1 MAFRKKGSENKLTF
15 FLVNFVLEH
24 VLQTDVPPS
33 FMFDN
38 SSEKEK
44 NDKES
49 TLL

>member
-1 MAFRKKGSENKLTF
+1 M
-15 FLVNFVLEH
+15 NFVLEH
-24 VLQTDVPPS
+24 VLQTDVPPP
-33 FMFDN
+33 FMFHN